1 MTTFT
6 LSVNWYP
13 LLALP
18 LLFFTIAVAY
28 IVDKV
33 FSSHQTQHVYHPQH
47 DTRSFEDLESR
58 GAMPNTPSKSK
69 FRNNIFGLKNRRN
82 FVAERDPASEKQY
95 PPVKPELKE
104 PAIFEYNHQIMIAAL
119 AQKLS
124 TLAASQESPLDNITV
139 SDIELPQRE
148 PSKLAGLALR
158 HGLSRPP
165 VEGWSGGSLDSDHT
179 RLSVPDYGSR
189 ETKKPKKS
197 RIARKD
203 PLERSTPFYAVKQ
216 HIAGKAYSFT

>member
-6 LSVNWYP
+6 LSVSWYP

-28 IVDKV
+28 IVDKI
-33 FSSHQTQHVYHPQH
+33 FSSHQTQHVYQPQH

-58 GAMPNTPSKSK
+58 GAIPNTPLQSK
-69 FRNNIFGLKNRRN
+69 FWNNIFGFRNRRN
-82 FVAERDPASEKQY
+82 FVAEHVPASEKQY
-95 PPVKPELKE
+95 PPVPLELKE

-124 TLAASQESPLDNITV
+124 MLAASQESPLDTV
-139 SDIELPQRE
+139 SDLGLSPPA
-148 PSKLAGLALR
+148 PSKLASLALR

-165 VEGWSGGSLDSDHT
+165 VEGGSGGSLDSDHT

-189 ETKKPKKS
+189 ETKKLKKS
-197 RIARKD
+197 RITRKD
-203 PLERSTPFYAVKQ
+203 PLERGTPFYAVKQ
-216 HIAGKAYSFT
+216 KVAGKAYSFT